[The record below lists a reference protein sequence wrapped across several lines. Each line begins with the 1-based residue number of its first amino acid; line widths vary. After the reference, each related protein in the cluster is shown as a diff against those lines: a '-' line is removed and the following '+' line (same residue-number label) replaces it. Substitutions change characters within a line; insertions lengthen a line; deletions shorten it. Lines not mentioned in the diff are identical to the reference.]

1 MVLPHDAR
9 KHPTAPIRHLLQAAA
24 GEIKTFHYLA
34 VLSPEGVSMLR
45 CQRLQTLGL
54 CLALGMLLSACDPK
68 PSAGA
73 AAPTSPTSPTAGA
86 SGTPGASPSSI
97 KPADSGDKV
106 DESTAHKGPSEGGAA
121 IGGMSGP
128 NGGGTSGGAA
138 PAPSGGDGSAPK

>member
-1 MVLPHDAR
+1 
-9 KHPTAPIRHLLQAAA
+9 
-24 GEIKTFHYLA
+24 
-34 VLSPEGVSMLR
+34 MLR

-54 CLALGMLLSACDPK
+54 CLALGLLLSACDPK
-68 PSAGA
+68 PSASS
-73 AAPTSPTSPTAGA
+73 AAPS
-86 SGTPGASPSSI
+86 SGTSGSSGASPSGI

-106 DESTAHKGPSEGGAA
+106 DESSAHKGPSEGGAA

>member
-1 MVLPHDAR
+1 M
-9 KHPTAPIRHLLQAAA
+9 LQ
-24 GEIKTFHYLA
+24 
-34 VLSPEGVSMLR
+34 

-68 PSAGA
+68 PSASP
-73 AAPTSPTSPTAGA
+73 AAPSAGTSGS
-86 SGTPGASPSSI
+86 SGASPSGI

-106 DESTAHKGPSEGGAA
+106 DESAAHKGPSEGGSA